1 MDDTKT
7 AAAKVGATAA
17 LAGISHMSILEWAQ
31 FAAAL
36 IAVVYGGLQI
46 YVLVRDKFRRRN
58 AQHR

>member
-7 AAAKVGATAA
+7 AVVKGTTIAA

-46 YVLVRDKFRRRN
+46 YVLVRDKIRRSN
-58 AQHR
+58 ANN